1 LILSSAQLVRQ
12 PELQVVASS
21 NLSFTKGISSSNLK
35 GQIIVENGDIGAIEQ
50 GGSAIAQLNVR
61 EINAD
66 GIETVRDNDS
76 GLGPI
81 DLDLVFQVPGKLF
94 IRSYGLDSEWQ
105 ADLIIKG
112 TSDQPIVDGTAT
124 LIRGFFDFAG
134 KRFKLNRGNISFP
147 GDSTNDPLIDIAA
160 EHQLSDILAL
170 LQISGRASKP
180 SIEISSTPYLP
191 ENEVLSRVLFGTSVG
206 ELSAI
211 EAVQLASAVH
221 SLSNGGGQGFI
232 AGIRNAIGVDRLTID
247 NDSSRE
253 YGTTITGGKYLT
265 NNVYVEVSTAPAT
278 GETATSV
285 EVGLTKNLSLV
296 TRRTLDHDN
305 NLSIRWFWDY

>member
-1 LILSSAQLVRQ
+1 MLLHDISHRLHGFPQTVIEKLVGGPIEHLQGNLGSIRGRQKTERPQGFQSYTWVRPAGGTEILSSAQLVRQ

-112 TSDQPIVDGTAT
+112 TSDQPIVAV
-124 LIRGFFDFAG
+124 
-134 KRFKLNRGNISFP
+134 
-147 GDSTNDPLIDIAA
+147 
-160 EHQLSDILAL
+160 
-170 LQISGRASKP
+170 P
-180 SIEISSTPYLP
+180 S
-191 ENEVLSRVLFGTSVG
+191 
-206 ELSAI
+206 
-211 EAVQLASAVH
+211 
-221 SLSNGGGQGFI
+221 
-232 AGIRNAIGVDRLTID
+232 
-247 NDSSRE
+247 
-253 YGTTITGGKYLT
+253 
-265 NNVYVEVSTAPAT
+265 
-278 GETATSV
+278 
-285 EVGLTKNLSLV
+285 
-296 TRRTLDHDN
+296 
-305 NLSIRWFWDY
+305 